1 LGISRGGGK
10 IKGTWWCNEEVKE
23 KVKAKQDAYSALI
36 NGRIDG
42 EKEVNKVK
50 YKFSKKIA
58 KKDAAIAK
66 SGSRTDGEKEV
77 NKEQCI

>member
-36 NGRIDG
+36 NSRIDG
-42 EKEVNKVK
+42 EKEVNKLSISFPK
-50 YKFSKKIA
+50 YSKERCCY
-58 KKDAAIAK
+58 
-66 SGSRTDGEKEV
+66 SKER
-77 NKEQCI
+77 